1 MKDLIAKGFDFSIR
15 IIEIANYL
23 AEEKKQFPLV
33 SHMLECGTGIGFCL
47 RVSIGFDK
55 KLHES
60 LEQAYRL
67 SLETEYLLELLVKTG
82 FINVIQSKPI
92 LVDCRFLKAEIGKQ
106 LGKKTYN
113 FMED

>member
-23 AEEKKQFPLV
+23 TEESKQFPLV
-33 SHMLECGTGIGFCL
+33 NRMIECGTGIGLFLCISSEL
-47 RVSIGFDK
+47 DK

-82 FINVIQSKPI
+82 FINVLQSKPI
-92 LVDCRFLKAEIGKQ
+92 LIDCRFLKEEIGK
-106 LGKKTYN
+106 LLEKKI
-113 FMED
+113 